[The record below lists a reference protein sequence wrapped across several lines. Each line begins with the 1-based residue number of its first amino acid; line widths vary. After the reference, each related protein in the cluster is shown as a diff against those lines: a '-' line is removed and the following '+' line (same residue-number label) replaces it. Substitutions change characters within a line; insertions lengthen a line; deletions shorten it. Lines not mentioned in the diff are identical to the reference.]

1 MGSKTEVLQNISDAI
16 RNNINEA
23 AHSFVSTGYYLKQ
36 VRNDNLFLELGYK
49 DVWEYAS
56 VEFGISKSN
65 ACRFMK
71 INDKFSIEGN
81 STTLLEQYNN
91 FSYSK
96 LQEMLTLD
104 EEQLNNITDDMTV
117 KQIREIKKPD
127 VEVNDNQHDDVDEE
141 DENEL
146 EMNMTVH
153 FDDEDIPQEYDEN
166 IKVNIAINEYRE
178 DEVEDI
184 DNDAPGA
191 TSQQENEIN
200 TMDCEIEHV
209 IGEVVIETTEQENND
224 VIINVPDNVRS
235 RCLHDEV
242 VDCNI
247 HNAKDIALS
256 IGADCKSICCMSCE
270 ESCGARCN
278 YSAHN
283 NKVEND
289 VIEIKEM
296 VIKEP
301 KKPLYTAKQHIE
313 DAIKKEEEI
322 LEQMESSWKK
332 NQPDTLLKHKTL
344 LLAYKCLLTDMDNP
358 RTKPINQEQPELQI
372 LRNNEQ
378 RKEFIDN
385 FFDWKIWIDQQQ
397 TSERYYR
404 YDFDN
409 GVSFVIRVSMI
420 HAWESGKYSKISSW
434 GNAEYFIIGVDD
446 KYYKGV
452 IKTFKESSSNKS
464 AMIDYLKDYQKKE

>member
-1 MGSKTEVLQNISDAI
+1 MGSKTEVLQNISEAI
-16 RNNINEA
+16 KNNINDA

-36 VRNDNLFLELGYK
+36 VRNENLFLELGYK

-56 VEFGISKSN
+56 DEFGISKSN
-65 ACRFMK
+65 ASRFMK
-71 INDKFSIEGN
+71 INDKFSIGGN

-127 VEVNDNQHDDVDEE
+127 VEVNDNQHDEVDEE
-141 DENEL
+141 DDNEL

-153 FDDEDIPQEYDEN
+153 FDDEDIPQEDDED
-166 IKVNIAINEYRE
+166 IKVNIAVNEYRE
-178 DEVEDI
+178 DEFEEI
-184 DNDAPGA
+184 DNNDSGA
-191 TSQQENEIN
+191 TSQQENDFNIL
-200 TMDCEIEHV
+200 DCEIEHV
-209 IGEVVIETTEQENND
+209 IEEVVIETTVKENND
-224 VIINVPDNVRS
+224 VVINLPDNARS
-235 RCLHDEV
+235 KCLHDEA

-256 IGADCKSICCMSCE
+256 LGADCKGICCISCE

-278 YSAHN
+278 YSAHDG
-283 NKVEND
+283 KVENE
-289 VIEIKEM
+289 VIETKGM

-301 KKPLYTAKQHIE
+301 KKPLFTAKQHIE
-313 DAIKKEEEI
+313 DAIKKEEEM
-322 LEQMESSWKK
+322 LEQMESYWKE
-332 NQPDTLLKHKTL
+332 NQPDTLVKHQTM
-344 LLAYKCLLTDMDNP
+344 LLAYKCLLTDMENHK
-358 RTKPINQEQPELQI
+358 TKPVNQKQPELPI

-378 RKEFIDN
+378 CKEFIDN
-385 FFDWKIWIDQQQ
+385 FFNWNIWIDQQE

-420 HAWESGKYSKISSW
+420 HAWEGGKYSEVSSW
-434 GNAEYFIIGVDD
+434 GNAEYFIIGADD

-452 IKTFKESSSNKS
+452 TKTFKESSSNKS